1 MGRSRGATITMDD
14 DDPDCAEVEKRELLL
29 LDPAVRADPRRVRA
43 LLHPDFVEFGASG
56 RIWDAEGIAVSLAA
70 DSAPGQAAPDQGT
83 IEWAAPDKGS
93 RDESAVALPAVNL
106 RPMSLCAEIVLLTY
120 RIDDS
125 ERPSLRSSVWL
136 RAADGEWLLRFH
148 QGTLVHSTS

>member
-1 MGRSRGATITMDD
+1 MDD
-14 DDPDCAEVEKRELLL
+14 DDPDCAEVVKRELLL
-29 LDPAVRADPRRVRA
+29 LAPAVRADPGRVRA
-43 LLHPDFVEFGASG
+43 LLHPDFVELGASG

-70 DSAPGQAAPDQGT
+70 DSAPDQAAPDQGT
-83 IEWAAPDKGS
+83 IEWAAPDQTAPDQGS
-93 RDESAVALPAVNL
+93 RDESAVALPAVDL
-106 RPMSLCAEIVLLTY
+106 KPMSLSADIVLLTY